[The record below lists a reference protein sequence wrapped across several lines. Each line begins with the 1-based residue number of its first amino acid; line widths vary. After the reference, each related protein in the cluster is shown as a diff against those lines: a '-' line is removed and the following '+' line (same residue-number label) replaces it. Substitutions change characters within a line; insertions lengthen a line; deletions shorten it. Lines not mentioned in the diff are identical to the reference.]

1 MAEPSD
7 ANKRQKPEDAAP
19 AFSDTISNFAVEET
33 LRFEA
38 GGRLAVVL
46 GKLDGRDCVL
56 ELKQRAA
63 LADPQALEDAL
74 PKLKLTLTNHS
85 GAEYS
90 YYAATDPTTGAT
102 YDLEAVWPAP
112 ERLVQR
118 KRPAEICVV
127 EETAE
132 AYDRVVRPFAEAQ
145 AKIGWKIG
153 CVEIECVGS
162 VRRFDSKEISGSATS
177 TPATLSS
184 STWTRSGARTGL
196 STRTGRRGALCGN
209 QPVCPRLRRLR
220 RRRGHAIEQASRR
233 STHGRFA
240 RRPGDV
246 ARRGLDARLISAGHL
261 EGRVAQVDAGPARA
275 GRGGALPRDAGRAL
289 AMRGGRLRRPRH
301 ETSSVLP
308 LPAPVLP
315 PPRALHARRAHES
328 RVRVRPRAPADDRR
342 GEFGSRAG
350 LLRAGAADVQSCASA
365 RSHGLLSAGAF
376 NVGSRGSVFCG
387 APATPVR
394 CSLAACKDTSIA
406 TRRASSKN
414 RRNAAIQLLPIK
426 NRFRATRAPLRDAR
440 RHFQPLPMQ
449 QY

>member
-7 ANKRQKPEDAAP
+7 ANKRQKPEDAVP

-63 LADPQALEDAL
+63 LADPRALEDAL

-145 AKIGWKIG
+145 AAKIGWIDAV
-153 CVEIECVGS
+153 CALE
-162 VRRFDSKEISGSATS
+162 KERERN
-177 TPATLSS
+177 L
-184 STWTRSGARTGL
+184 
-196 STRTGRRGALCGN
+196 
-209 QPVCPRLRRLR
+209 
-220 RRRGHAIEQASRR
+220 HACDAFVVNVDTKW
-233 STHGRFA
+233 STHGPFDADRA
-240 RRPGDV
+240 TW
-246 ARRGLDARLISAGHL
+246 RGADWTRDLYLLAISKDASLKSMRDLRGPDGAGL
-261 EGRVAQVDAGPARA
+261 CR
-275 GRGGALPRDAGRAL
+275 
-289 AMRGGRLRRPRH
+289 AMR
-301 ETSSVLP
+301 
-308 LPAPVLP
+308 A
-315 PPRALHARRAHES
+315 A
-328 RVRVRPRAPADDRR
+328 
-342 GEFGSRAG
+342 
-350 LLRAGAADVQSCASA
+350 LLRCAADVYGVPATKLRVFFHYQPQFYRLHAHCTRAEHTNPGCECDRAHLLTTVAANLDLAPDYYA
-365 RSHGLLSAGAF
+365 RAPLTYKLRVGEKLHGLLSAAGAL
-376 NVGSRGSVFCG
+376 NV
-387 APATPVR
+387 
-394 CSLAACKDTSIA
+394 
-406 TRRASSKN
+406 
-414 RRNAAIQLLPIK
+414 
-426 NRFRATRAPLRDAR
+426 
-440 RHFQPLPMQ
+440 
-449 QY
+449 

>member
-7 ANKRQKPEDAAP
+7 ANKRQKPEDAVP

-145 AKIGWKIG
+145 AARIGWIDAV
-153 CVEIECVGS
+153 CALE
-162 VRRFDSKEISGSATS
+162 KERERN
-177 TPATLSS
+177 L
-184 STWTRSGARTGL
+184 
-196 STRTGRRGALCGN
+196 
-209 QPVCPRLRRLR
+209 
-220 RRRGHAIEQASRR
+220 HACDAFVVNVDTKW
-233 STHGRFA
+233 STHGPFDADRA
-240 RRPGDV
+240 TW
-246 ARRGLDARLISAGHL
+246 RGADWTRDLYLLAISKDASLKSMRDL
-261 EGRVAQVDAGPARA
+261 RGPAGA
-275 GRGGALPRDAGRAL
+275 GLCR
-289 AMRGGRLRRPRH
+289 AMR
-301 ETSSVLP
+301 
-308 LPAPVLP
+308 A
-315 PPRALHARRAHES
+315 A
-328 RVRVRPRAPADDRR
+328 
-342 GEFGSRAG
+342 
-350 LLRAGAADVQSCASA
+350 LLRCAADVYGVPATKLRVFFHYQPQFYRLHAHCTRAEHTNPGCECDRAHLLTTVAANLDLAPDYYA
-365 RSHGLLSAGAF
+365 RAPLTYKLRLGEKLHGLLSA
-376 NVGSRGSVFCG
+376 NV
-387 APATPVR
+387 
-394 CSLAACKDTSIA
+394 
-406 TRRASSKN
+406 
-414 RRNAAIQLLPIK
+414 
-426 NRFRATRAPLRDAR
+426 
-440 RHFQPLPMQ
+440 
-449 QY
+449 

>member
-1 MAEPSD
+1 M
-7 ANKRQKPEDAAP
+7 NKRQKPEDAVP

-145 AKIGWKIG
+145 AAKIGWIDAVCA
-153 CVEIECVGS
+153 CVEINQCVGCSTARTRRETLISTQVLPGGVRESERRRELPAGPLLSIWCETSLSGGRLLPERRSQFTNS
-162 VRRFDSKEISGSATS
+162 VRARLLQRHGRPGPVHGV
-177 TPATLSS
+177 PA
-184 STWTRSGARTGL
+184 
-196 STRTGRRGALCGN
+196 
-209 QPVCPRLRRLR
+209 
-220 RRRGHAIEQASRR
+220 RGHL
-233 STHGRFA
+233 
-240 RRPGDV
+240 PGFWQDP
-246 ARRGLDARLISAGHL
+246 AGHL
-261 EGRVAQVDAGPARA
+261 PARVC
-275 GRGGALPRDAGRAL
+275 L
-289 AMRGGRLRRPRH
+289 
-301 ETSSVLP
+301 
-308 LPAPVLP
+308 
-315 PPRALHARRAHES
+315 
-328 RVRVRPRAPADDRR
+328 
-342 GEFGSRAG
+342 
-350 LLRAGAADVQSCASA
+350 
-365 RSHGLLSAGAF
+365 
-376 NVGSRGSVFCG
+376 
-387 APATPVR
+387 
-394 CSLAACKDTSIA
+394 
-406 TRRASSKN
+406 
-414 RRNAAIQLLPIK
+414 
-426 NRFRATRAPLRDAR
+426 
-440 RHFQPLPMQ
+440 
-449 QY
+449 

>member
-63 LADPQALEDAL
+63 LADPRALEDAL

-145 AKIGWKIG
+145 AARIGWIDAV
-153 CVEIECVGS
+153 CALE
-162 VRRFDSKEISGSATS
+162 KERERN
-177 TPATLSS
+177 L
-184 STWTRSGARTGL
+184 
-196 STRTGRRGALCGN
+196 
-209 QPVCPRLRRLR
+209 
-220 RRRGHAIEQASRR
+220 HACDAFVVNVDTKW
-233 STHGRFA
+233 STHGPF
-240 RRPGDV
+240 GDDR
-246 ARRGLDARLISAGHL
+246 ATWRGADWTRDLYLLAISKDASLKSMRDLRGPDGAGL
-261 EGRVAQVDAGPARA
+261 CR
-275 GRGGALPRDAGRAL
+275 
-289 AMRGGRLRRPRH
+289 AMR
-301 ETSSVLP
+301 
-308 LPAPVLP
+308 A
-315 PPRALHARRAHES
+315 A
-328 RVRVRPRAPADDRR
+328 
-342 GEFGSRAG
+342 
-350 LLRAGAADVQSCASA
+350 LLRCAADVYGVPATKLRVFFHYQPQFYRLHAHCTRAEHTNPGCECDRAHLLTTVAANLDLAPDYYA
-365 RSHGLLSAGAF
+365 RAPLTYKLRLGEKLHGLLSAGA
-376 NVGSRGSVFCG
+376 
-387 APATPVR
+387 
-394 CSLAACKDTSIA
+394 
-406 TRRASSKN
+406 
-414 RRNAAIQLLPIK
+414 
-426 NRFRATRAPLRDAR
+426 
-440 RHFQPLPMQ
+440 
-449 QY
+449 

>member
-19 AFSDTISNFAVEET
+19 AFSDTISNFSVQET

-145 AKIGWKIG
+145 AAKIGWIDAV
-153 CVEIECVGS
+153 CALE
-162 VRRFDSKEISGSATS
+162 KERERN
-177 TPATLSS
+177 L
-184 STWTRSGARTGL
+184 
-196 STRTGRRGALCGN
+196 
-209 QPVCPRLRRLR
+209 
-220 RRRGHAIEQASRR
+220 HACDAFVVNVDTKW
-233 STHGRFA
+233 STHGPFDADRA
-240 RRPGDV
+240 TW
-246 ARRGLDARLISAGHL
+246 RGADWTRDLYLLAISKDASLKSMRDLRGPEGAGL
-261 EGRVAQVDAGPARA
+261 CR
-275 GRGGALPRDAGRAL
+275 
-289 AMRGGRLRRPRH
+289 AMR
-301 ETSSVLP
+301 
-308 LPAPVLP
+308 A
-315 PPRALHARRAHES
+315 AL
-328 RVRVRPRAPADDRR
+328 
-342 GEFGSRAG
+342 
-350 LLRAGAADVQSCASA
+350 LQCAADVYGVPATKLRVFFHYQPQFYRLHAHCTRAEHTNPGCECDRAHLLTTVAANLDLAPDYYA
-365 RSHGLLSAGAF
+365 RAPLTYKLRVGEKLHGLLSAAGAL
-376 NVGSRGSVFCG
+376 NV
-387 APATPVR
+387 
-394 CSLAACKDTSIA
+394 
-406 TRRASSKN
+406 
-414 RRNAAIQLLPIK
+414 
-426 NRFRATRAPLRDAR
+426 
-440 RHFQPLPMQ
+440 
-449 QY
+449 

>member
-1 MAEPSD
+1 MAEPN

-63 LADPQALEDAL
+63 LADPRALEDAL

-145 AKIGWKIG
+145 AAKIGWIDAV
-153 CVEIECVGS
+153 CALE
-162 VRRFDSKEISGSATS
+162 KERERN
-177 TPATLSS
+177 L
-184 STWTRSGARTGL
+184 
-196 STRTGRRGALCGN
+196 
-209 QPVCPRLRRLR
+209 
-220 RRRGHAIEQASRR
+220 HACDAFVVNVDTKW
-233 STHGRFA
+233 STHGPFDADRA
-240 RRPGDV
+240 TW
-246 ARRGLDARLISAGHL
+246 RGADWTRDLYLLAISKDASLKSMRDLRGPDGAGL
-261 EGRVAQVDAGPARA
+261 CR
-275 GRGGALPRDAGRAL
+275 
-289 AMRGGRLRRPRH
+289 AMR
-301 ETSSVLP
+301 
-308 LPAPVLP
+308 A
-315 PPRALHARRAHES
+315 A
-328 RVRVRPRAPADDRR
+328 
-342 GEFGSRAG
+342 
-350 LLRAGAADVQSCASA
+350 LLRCAADVYGVPATKLRVFFHYQPQFYRLHAHCTRAEHTNPGCECDRAHLLTTVAANLDLAPDYYA
-365 RSHGLLSAGAF
+365 RAPLTYKLRVGEKLHGLLSAGA
-376 NVGSRGSVFCG
+376 
-387 APATPVR
+387 
-394 CSLAACKDTSIA
+394 
-406 TRRASSKN
+406 
-414 RRNAAIQLLPIK
+414 
-426 NRFRATRAPLRDAR
+426 
-440 RHFQPLPMQ
+440 
-449 QY
+449 

>member
-1 MAEPSD
+1 MAEPN
-7 ANKRQKPEDAAP
+7 ANKRQKPEDAVP

-145 AKIGWKIG
+145 AAKIGWIDAV
-153 CVEIECVGS
+153 CALE
-162 VRRFDSKEISGSATS
+162 KERERN
-177 TPATLSS
+177 L
-184 STWTRSGARTGL
+184 
-196 STRTGRRGALCGN
+196 
-209 QPVCPRLRRLR
+209 
-220 RRRGHAIEQASRR
+220 HACDAFVVNVDTKW
-233 STHGRFA
+233 STHGPFDDDRA
-240 RRPGDV
+240 TW
-246 ARRGLDARLISAGHL
+246 RGADWTRDLYLLAISKDASLKSMRDLRGPDGAGL
-261 EGRVAQVDAGPARA
+261 CR
-275 GRGGALPRDAGRAL
+275 
-289 AMRGGRLRRPRH
+289 AMR
-301 ETSSVLP
+301 
-308 LPAPVLP
+308 A
-315 PPRALHARRAHES
+315 A
-328 RVRVRPRAPADDRR
+328 
-342 GEFGSRAG
+342 
-350 LLRAGAADVQSCASA
+350 LLRCAADVYGVPATKLRVFFHYQPQFYRLHAHCTRAEHTNPGCECDRAHLLTTVAANLDLAPDYYA
-365 RSHGLLSAGAF
+365 RAPLTYKLRLGEKLHGLLSA
-376 NVGSRGSVFCG
+376 NV
-387 APATPVR
+387 
-394 CSLAACKDTSIA
+394 
-406 TRRASSKN
+406 
-414 RRNAAIQLLPIK
+414 
-426 NRFRATRAPLRDAR
+426 
-440 RHFQPLPMQ
+440 
-449 QY
+449 